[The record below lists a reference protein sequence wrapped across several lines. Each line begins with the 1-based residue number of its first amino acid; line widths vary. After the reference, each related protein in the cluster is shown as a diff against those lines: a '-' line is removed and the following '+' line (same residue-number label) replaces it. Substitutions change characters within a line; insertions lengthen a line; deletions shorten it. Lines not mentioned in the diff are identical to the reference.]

1 MNHSYVNYGNDY
13 IVSDETGKMKVVN
26 MDNSSIKARDIF
38 DAENKLESLNLEFD
52 ECKKEYDF
60 KRLDIIAGRII
71 GLVIIIAVSFLF
83 NVIIS
88 VNLPMKATIGIAG
101 TSFLSFKA
109 LSICCFGTIIG
120 RLKEMKKL
128 SSKINTLEKEIPTLG
143 KKIDKMKK
151 DTHYDDKT
159 IEAPSNTDNHSY
171 SFDKTENK
179 SIDTPSNTDNHIDD
193 FLSFNNQKEKP
204 KVYVLS
210 NGKKVN

>member
-1 MNHSYVNYGNDY
+1 MNHSYVGYNNNY
-13 IVSDETGKMKVVN
+13 IVSDESGNMKVVN

-38 DAENKLESLNLEFD
+38 EAENKLESLNLEFD
-52 ECKKEYDF
+52 ECKKEYDL

-71 GLVIIIAVSFLF
+71 GLVIIISLSFLF
-83 NVIIS
+83 VVVS
-88 VNLPMKATIGIAG
+88 AALPMKASIGIVG
-101 TSFLSFKA
+101 TLFFGFKA

-128 SSKINTLEKEIPTLG
+128 SSRINTLEKEIPTLG

>member
-1 MNHSYVNYGNDY
+1 MNHSYVGFNNNY
-13 IVSDETGKMKVVN
+13 IVSDESGNMKVVN

-38 DAENKLESLNLEFD
+38 DAENKLESLNLELD
-52 ECKKEYDF
+52 ECKSNYNC
-60 KRLDIIAGRII
+60 KRQDIIGGRII
-71 GLVIIIAVSFLF
+71 GLVIIISVSFLF
-83 NVIIS
+83 MVIIS
-88 VNLPMKATIGIAG
+88 AALPMKAAIGIAG
-101 TSFLSFKA
+101 TYFLGFKA

-128 SSKINTLEKEIPTLG
+128 SSRINTLEKEIPSLG
-143 KKIDKMKK
+143 KKLDKMKK

-193 FLSFNNQKEKP
+193 FLNFNNQKEKL
-204 KVYVLS
+204 KVYILS

>member
-1 MNHSYVNYGNDY
+1 MNHSNVGYGNDY
-13 IVSDETGKMKVVN
+13 IVSDESENMKVVN
-26 MDNSSIKARDIF
+26 MDNCYVKARDIF

-88 VNLPMKATIGIAG
+88 VNLPMKAAIGIAG

-128 SSKINTLEKEIPTLG
+128 SSRINTLEKEIPSLG
-143 KKIDKMKK
+143 KKLDKMKK

-193 FLSFNNQKEKP
+193 FLNFNNQKEKP
-204 KVYVLS
+204 KVYILS

>member
-38 DAENKLESLNLEFD
+38 DAENKLESLNLELD
-52 ECKKEYDF
+52 ECKSNYNC
-60 KRLDIIAGRII
+60 KRQDIIGGRII
-71 GLVIIIAVSFLF
+71 GLVIIISVSFLF
-83 NVIIS
+83 MVIIS
-88 VNLPMKATIGIAG
+88 AALRMKAAIGIAG

-128 SSKINTLEKEIPTLG
+128 SSRINTLEKEIPSLG
-143 KKIDKMKK
+143 KKLDKMKK

-159 IEAPSNTDNHSY
+159 IEAPSNTDNH
-171 SFDKTENK
+171 DKTENK
-179 SIDTPSNTDNHIDD
+179 SIDTPSNTDNHIDG
-193 FLSFNNQKEKP
+193 FLTFNNQKEKP
-204 KVYVLS
+204 KVYILS

>member
-1 MNHSYVNYGNDY
+1 MNHSYVGYGNGY
-13 IVSDETGKMKVVN
+13 IVSDESENMKVVN
-26 MDNSSIKARDIF
+26 MDNSSVKARDIF

-71 GLVIIIAVSFLF
+71 GLVIIIGVSFLF
-83 NVIIS
+83 MVIS
-88 VNLPMKATIGIAG
+88 AALPMKAAIGIAG
-101 TSFLSFKA
+101 TFFISIKA

-128 SSKINTLEKEIPTLG
+128 SSRIITLEKEIPSLE
-143 KKIDKMKK
+143 KKLDKMKK

-171 SFDKTENK
+171 SFDKTENN
-179 SIDTPSNTDNHIDD
+179 SIESSLNADKCLGDYSFDKTDN
-193 FLSFNNQKEKP
+193 KP
-204 KVYVLS
+204 KVYILS